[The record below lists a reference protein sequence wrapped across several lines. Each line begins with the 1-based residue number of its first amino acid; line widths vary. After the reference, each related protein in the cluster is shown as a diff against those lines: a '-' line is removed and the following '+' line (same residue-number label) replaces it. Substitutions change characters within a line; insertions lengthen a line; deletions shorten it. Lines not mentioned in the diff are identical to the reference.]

1 MTTFNCLT
9 VNISKLPHYKKKT
22 LLILWDCVTKFSTFV
37 FVHRNLRFWL
47 KKIRLWLNYF
57 MFINLLHYCRESIF
71 EQFSTVLQINK
82 NKNLVKSNNRNFLN
96 PLFKGQ
102 VNIDQLRM
110 LMRVCTV
117 PLKWECW
124 WEFALSL

>member
-9 VNISKLPHYKKKT
+9 VNISKLPHYKKNTFNLVGLCHEIFHLCLCSSKPA
-22 LLILWDCVTKFSTFV
+22 LLA
-37 FVHRNLRFWL
+37 